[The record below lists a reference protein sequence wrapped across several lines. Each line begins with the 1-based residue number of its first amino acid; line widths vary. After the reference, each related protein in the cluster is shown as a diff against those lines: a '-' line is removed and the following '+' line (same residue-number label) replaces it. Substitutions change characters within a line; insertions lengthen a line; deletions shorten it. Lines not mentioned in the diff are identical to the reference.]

1 MQIDALAIYKSQRNS
16 SRDYS
21 LDNLDFDTMEAV
33 RQQQDKVK
41 YNQDTDTFDIV
52 VGQFDAPNRMGI
64 AYTEEALRG
73 AYAVYNIQ
81 AMRLEEVIY
90 AQRQLDKLIAKKRK
104 KDPNY
109 NVTVLRRDGSMP

>member
-1 MQIDALAIYKSQRNS
+1 MQIDALAMYKHHR
-16 SRDYS
+16 SRESDFR
-21 LDNLDFDTMEAV
+21 LDNLDFDTLQAS

-64 AYTEEALRG
+64 DYTEVALRDT
-73 AYAVYNIQ
+73 YAVYNIQ
-81 AMRLEEVIY
+81 AMRFEEVVH
-90 AQRQLDKLIAKKRK
+90 AQRQLDKLIANKRK
-104 KDPNY
+104 EDPNY